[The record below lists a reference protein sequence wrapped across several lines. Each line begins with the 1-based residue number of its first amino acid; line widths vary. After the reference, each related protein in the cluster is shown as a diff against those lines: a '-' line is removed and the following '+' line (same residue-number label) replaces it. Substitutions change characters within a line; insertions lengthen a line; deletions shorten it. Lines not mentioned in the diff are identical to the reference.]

1 MDVGDIYSVEI
12 PHSGGHEQA
21 GTRPAII
28 VQAPQ
33 FQNQLPTILIVPL
46 TSQLA
51 AQTFPGTFIIHPD
64 SLNGLALTSV
74 ALVFQLRAIDK
85 RKIKKRIGRLS
96 ESHLAQLR
104 EFVKA
109 LLPFA

>member
-21 GTRPAII
+21 GTRPAVI

-33 FQNQLPTILIVPL
+33 FQNQLPT
-46 TSQLA
+46 
-51 AQTFPGTFIIHPD
+51 IHPD